1 MNYINKQ
8 TQSNLQNFWV
18 HITLFKSKLTLEIN
32 NTQTKS
38 QLTTV
43 NKLKL
48 KLKLKKKTKLNK
60 SQNALQISNA
70 LNLSCCS
77 GLAISIIFFP
87 KQRAMRRIIEL
98 SKTTLPHLSLLII
111 QNKSTPKRD
120 PKSKS
125 SQLKCQKP
133 KSYLTGK

>member
-8 TQSNLQNFWV
+8 MQSNLQIFWV

-48 KLKLKKKTKLNK
+48 KLKLKKKN
-60 SQNALQISNA
+60 
-70 LNLSCCS
+70 
-77 GLAISIIFFP
+77 
-87 KQRAMRRIIEL
+87 
-98 SKTTLPHLSLLII
+98 
-111 QNKSTPKRD
+111 
-120 PKSKS
+120 
-125 SQLKCQKP
+125 
-133 KSYLTGK
+133 